1 MKKKVIIAVVVT
13 VVLSA
18 VAVATANYCPY
29 VMGFLTGAGGA
40 Q

>member
-1 MKKKVIIAVVVT
+1 MKKKVTIVAVVM
-13 VVLSA
+13 VVLGA